1 MYKYVVD
8 GEWKTTDAD
17 PTAQVIFNIY
27 IKKRKISRKPS
38 LYIYVLFLFSTILF
52 VFTIFFA
59 QDVNGITNN
68 VIEIAVKRRTT
79 VLKTAV
85 YSSSDVS
92 ESKSGSA
99 SDISDHRSEA
109 GGDSSGRKI
118 ESLGGI
124 VEGNRDTEGIYEK
137 KDVFYA
143 VDENTLVDIFE
154 AKNKTDDSLSEND
167 HKTVSEI
174 FVGETVKE
182 NKAYNKP
189 PEAFLD
195 SGNMNIF
202 IVDLTFYF
210 S

>member
-17 PTAQVIFNIY
+17 PMAQVIFNIY
-27 IKKRKISRKPS
+27 IKKRKISRKSS

-85 YSSSDVS
+85 YSSDVS

-109 GGDSSGRKI
+109 GADSSGRKI
-118 ESLGGI
+118 ESLGDI

>member
-17 PTAQVIFNIY
+17 PMAQVIFNIY
-27 IKKRKISRKPS
+27 IKKRKISRKSS

-52 VFTIFFA
+52 VFKNFFA

-85 YSSSDVS
+85 YSSDVS

-118 ESLGGI
+118 ESLGDI